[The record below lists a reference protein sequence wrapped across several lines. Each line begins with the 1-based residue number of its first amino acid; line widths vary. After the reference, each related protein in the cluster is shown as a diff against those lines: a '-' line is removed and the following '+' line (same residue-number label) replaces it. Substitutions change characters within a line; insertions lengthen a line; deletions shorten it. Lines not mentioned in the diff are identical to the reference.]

1 LVQQLGQVALEQR
14 LVARKVGQH
23 RACLG
28 DDWPCQHDD
37 GGRQYS
43 HDRDIEQRPREASGD
58 PPVLEPIDNR
68 PQALRQDD
76 GNKQHD
82 HQLLQPG
89 QKQRR
94 ANQSKQDHAD
104 TEHGATW
111 LRGGPWWPSQ
121 GQDPL

>member
-1 LVQQLGQVALEQR
+1 M
-14 LVARKVGQH
+14 
-23 RACLG
+23 
-28 DDWPCQHDD
+28 
-37 GGRQYS
+37 
-43 HDRDIEQRPREASGD
+43 
-58 PPVLEPIDNR
+58 LEPIDNR